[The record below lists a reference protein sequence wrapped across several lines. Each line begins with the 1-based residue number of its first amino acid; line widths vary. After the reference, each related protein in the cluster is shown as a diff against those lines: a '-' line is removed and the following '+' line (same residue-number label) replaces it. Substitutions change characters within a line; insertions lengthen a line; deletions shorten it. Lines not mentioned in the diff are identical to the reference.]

1 MYILLQFLYRSKT
14 KLLSGWWWWRL
25 IPDSFWWSTI
35 YSRRRKCVALNEGVD
50 DDDHRLDHHHS
61 FFPLSQSVASAVSY
75 SIRRRTFV
83 NAVVWIDNYVQHID
97 KTTSIDGQ
105 CSCNP
110 VVWCMGLSASDTK
123 RIAPT
128 TATAEWRESD
138 MLNQRMFRGKF
149 RSNTCRIILVT
160 SLVRNERRQN

>member
-1 MYILLQFLYRSKT
+1 MYILLQFIYRSKT

-61 FFPLSQSVASAVSY
+61 FFPISQSVASVSY
-75 SIRRRTFV
+75 SIRWRTFV

-110 VVWCMGLSASDTK
+110 VVWWMGLGSSDTK

-160 SLVRNERRQN
+160 SLVRIDRRQN